1 MLADEQAVALIQQH
15 TPRLMFFLGSGDEDF
30 LCETPETLMK
40 MGFMGFREEDVK
52 RLQEAITKIF

>member
-1 MLADEQAVALIQQH
+1 
-15 TPRLMFFLGSGDEDF
+15 
-30 LCETPETLMK
+30 MK